1 MIDADLESPGQT
13 LRYHR
18 APPANALGLL
28 DLTNGR
34 PGGSD
39 REEQLGVLTEAGR
52 ALTPAHVDLNSAC
65 PGAPVHAFMV
75 ELTITV
81 MGGT

>member
-13 LRYHR
+13 LQHHR
-18 APPANALGLL
+18 APPANTLGLL
-28 DLTNGR
+28 DLPNGR

-52 ALTPAHVDLNSAC
+52 ALTPAHDDLTSDC
-65 PGAPVHAFMV
+65 PGAPVHAFVV

-81 MGGT
+81 MGET

>member
-1 MIDADLESPGQT
+1 MLDADLKSPGRT
-13 LRYHR
+13 LPHHR
-18 APPANALGLL
+18 APSANTLGLL

-34 PGGSD
+34 PGGSN
-39 REEQLGVLTEAGR
+39 REEQLGILTEAGP
-52 ALTPAHVDLNSAC
+52 ALTPAHVDLTSAC

-75 ELTITV
+75 ELRITV

>member
-1 MIDADLESPGQT
+1 MVDANLESPGQA
-13 LRYHR
+13 LRHHR
-18 APPANALGLL
+18 APPANTLGLL
-28 DLTNGR
+28 DLPNGR

-52 ALTPAHVDLNSAC
+52 ALTPGHVDLTSAR
-65 PGAPVHAFMV
+65 PAAPVHAFMV
-75 ELTITV
+75 ELRITV